1 MISGCQGMEWG
12 KGLIT
17 QGQYERI
24 LGSEKNSSV
33 WCCGGGYMTIKLSK
47 PTELYTTKSE
57 FYSANFKNQSGC
69 WGTQMECSEK

>member
-1 MISGCQGMEWG
+1 MISDCQGMEWG
-12 KGLIT
+12 KGLTT

-33 WCCGGGYMTIKLSK
+33 CYCGGGYMTIKLSK

-57 FYSANFKNQSGC
+57 FYSANFKNQDAG
-69 WGTQMECSEK
+69 ELR